1 MSSIESTVEKLLSSE
16 KYEVVLKEWKK
27 GKMNGVKINGIEM
40 KSGLKS
46 DVDSEKL
53 LIMKKVRRFCRIKS
67 R

>member
-27 GKMNGVKINGIEM
+27 ANINAVKINGIEM

-53 LIMKKVRRFCRIKS
+53 LIMTKVKQIL
-67 R
+67 